1 VTPDGVA
8 APGIS
13 TGCLS
18 RRTVPAAAAAGAGPA
33 APISRATVSR
43 PTATPCLRVAKR
55 AAITGRVNSCYCGRP
70 RPLVPAPQRVCPQE
84 DVAVKR
90 QSRSTRLALAIAAA
104 GIALPVFA
112 AGATQTVA
120 GTAIL
125 RQSVTHTEAGTA
137 ILRHASVAP
146 NGTAIL

>member
-1 VTPDGVA
+1 VTPHGVA
-8 APGIS
+8 APGTS

-18 RRTVPAAAAAGAGPA
+18 RRTVSAAAGTGPA
-33 APISRATVSR
+33 APISRAPVSR

-55 AAITGRVNSCYCGRP
+55 AAITQAGQVNSCYCGWP

-90 QSRSTRLALAIAAA
+90 QSRSTRLSLVIAAA